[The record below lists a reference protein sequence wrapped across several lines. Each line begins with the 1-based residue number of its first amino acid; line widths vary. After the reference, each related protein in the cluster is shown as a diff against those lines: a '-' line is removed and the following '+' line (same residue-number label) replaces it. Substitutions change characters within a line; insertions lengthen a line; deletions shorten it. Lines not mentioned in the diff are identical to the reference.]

1 MEITVSESYELPDLA
16 ARWMELESRAAG
28 GFFLSW
34 SWIGTWLRTTG
45 ARPLLVTVTE
55 EKTIVALGLL
65 NPVRSRRHFISVDQL
80 CLHETGLAEFD
91 GLMIEHNNF
100 LMARLASP
108 GLIVEIMRA
117 LRSSNIAWDEI
128 VLGGVPPIVVSA
140 AAAAGLHIETDRSSP
155 NFGIDL
161 SVLPGGWE
169 NSLSANQRAQLR
181 QSRAFAERLG
191 PLKLERATDA
201 PQALEFFDRMASL
214 HTAYWRK
221 RNKPGAFATAF
232 SQIFHRELI
241 SSPAG
246 QARTELFELTAGNQ
260 LMGYLYNF
268 QYADRMYNYQ
278 SGFSYV
284 DDNRHRPGLIAHAM
298 AIELARE
305 RGLRVY
311 DFLAGDAHYKA
322 RLGHLM
328 GTMVWCRGQRDRPVL
343 KIERAARR
351 LYQGLKIACRG
362 LVRQARSS

>member
-1 MEITVSESYELPDLA
+1 MDHSRTWLTGPTLMEITVSESYELPDLA
-16 ARWMELESRAAG
+16 ARWTELESRAAG

-34 SWIGTWLRTTG
+34 AWIGTWLRTTG

-128 VLGGVPPIVVSA
+128 VRGGVPPIVVSA
-140 AAAAGLHIETDRSSP
+140 AAAPVFRIETDRSSP

-181 QSRAFAERLG
+181 QSRAFSERLG

-232 SQIFHRELI
+232 CQKFHPELI

-246 QARTELFELTAGNQ
+246 QG
-260 LMGYLYNF
+260 
-268 QYADRMYNYQ
+268 
-278 SGFSYV
+278 
-284 DDNRHRPGLIAHAM
+284 
-298 AIELARE
+298 
-305 RGLRVY
+305 
-311 DFLAGDAHYKA
+311 
-322 RLGHLM
+322 
-328 GTMVWCRGQRDRPVL
+328 
-343 KIERAARR
+343 
-351 LYQGLKIACRG
+351 
-362 LVRQARSS
+362 

>member
-1 MEITVSESYELPDLA
+1 MEITFSESYELPDLA
-16 ARWMELESRAAG
+16 ARWTELESRAAG

-34 SWIGTWLRTTG
+34 CWIGTWLRTTG
-45 ARPLLVTVTE
+45 VRPLLVTVAE
-55 EKTIVALGLL
+55 EKTIIALGLL
-65 NPVRSRRHFISVDQL
+65 TPVRRRRHFISVDQL

-91 GLMIEHNNF
+91 ALMIEHNNF
-100 LMARLASP
+100 LIARLAPP
-108 GLIVEIMRA
+108 GLILEIMRA

-128 VLGGVPPIVVSA
+128 VLGGVPPGVVSA
-140 AAAAGLHIETDRSSP
+140 AETAGLRIETDRSSP
-155 NFGIDL
+155 NYGVDL
-161 SVLPGGWE
+161 SATPGGWE

-191 PLKLERATDA
+191 PLRLKQAVDT
-201 PQALEFFDRMASL
+201 PQALEFFDRMVSL
-214 HTAYWRK
+214 HMVYWRH

-232 SQIFHRELI
+232 SQAFHRELI
-241 SSPAG
+241 SSQTG
-246 QARTELFELTAGNQ
+246 QARAELFELTAGNQ
-260 LMGYLYNF
+260 VMGYMYNF

-278 SGFSYV
+278 SGFSYA
-284 DDNRHRPGLIAHAM
+284 DDNRHRPGLVAHAM

-328 GTMVWCRGQRDRPVL
+328 GTMLWCRGQKDRPAL

-351 LYQGLKIACRG
+351 LYRRVKGACRG
-362 LVRQARSS
+362 LVRQARFS